1 MIKFMNHN
9 PPKNLTEQTSAER
22 GLELIMS
29 GKLKELRHRLGLS
42 PSAMASLLYV
52 SPITYGRWENPQPGQ
67 RMWNKTAERLDRM
80 YNAAL
85 PQIEL
90 LESQGNDLTQLIP
103 LRVAAGLM
111 GVPMEVLTDRYRNH
125 EMRAIDFGV
134 LGLWVHRHPDITGEE
149 EQCA

>member
-1 MIKFMNHN
+1 
-9 PPKNLTEQTSAER
+9 
-22 GLELIMS
+22 
-29 GKLKELRHRLGLS
+29 
-42 PSAMASLLYV
+42 
-52 SPITYGRWENPQPGQ
+52 
-67 RMWNKTAERLDRM
+67 MWNKTAERLDRM

-149 EQCA
+149 E